1 MKDEKVEDEIVVTF
15 SVAKL
20 PLNVTSSIV
29 VKFIRCVV
37 ASACSVEMLAVVGA
51 TEITSLVKVTLCK
64 CPH

>member
-29 VKFIRCVV
+29 VKFILCVV
-37 ASACSVEMLAVVGA
+37 TAACSVEMLAVVGV
-51 TEITSLVKVTLCK
+51 TEIGPSYII
-64 CPH
+64 